1 YGGISSRGRAGGPAR
16 FAELEAREPRFAEF
30 ARLLRSWPGLV
41 SGPAE
46 PLIEDSLVLV
56 PHLLPELERGLSL
69 VDVGSGGGMPGLP
82 LKLAL
87 PGLRLTLVEADRRKA
102 AFLTHAAARLGLQ
115 VEVVAERAETAARGS
130 LRESFGVATCRALAP
145 AGVVLE
151 LCLPF
156 VRVGGRLLAMR
167 TDDGAETPEQLA
179 EAAALLG
186 GGRPLIHT
194 ASSPARRRGTVLE
207 VPKLTA
213 TPDAYPR
220 RPGIP
225 NRRPLRG

>member
-1 YGGISSRGRAGGPAR
+1 
-16 FAELEAREPRFAEF
+16 
-30 ARLLRSWPGLV
+30 
-41 SGPAE
+41 
-46 PLIEDSLVLV
+46 
-56 PHLLPELERGLSL
+56 
-69 VDVGSGGGMPGLP
+69 MPGLP

-115 VEVVAERAETAARGS
+115 VEVVAERAETAARGA

-145 AGVVLE
+145 AVVVLE

-167 TDDGAETPEQLA
+167 TDDGAATPEQLA
-179 EAAALLG
+179 EAAAVLG
-186 GGRPLIHT
+186 GGRPLTHT

-207 VPKLTA
+207 VPKLTT

-220 RPGIP
+220 RPGTP